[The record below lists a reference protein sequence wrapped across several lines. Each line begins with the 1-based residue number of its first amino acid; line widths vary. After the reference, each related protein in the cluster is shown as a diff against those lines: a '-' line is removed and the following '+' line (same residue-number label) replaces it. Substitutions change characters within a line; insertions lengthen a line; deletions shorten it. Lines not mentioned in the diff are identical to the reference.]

1 MQIGFESFKHDKK
14 ERNRDRNKKTEKNYE
29 IQYFL

>member
-1 MQIGFESFKHDKK
+1 MQIGFESFLHDKK
-14 ERNRDRNKKTEKNYE
+14 ERERDGDQRRKRKHE